1 VPVYTHQT
9 SSNWESALTKLSQA
23 SKSDSAG
30 SEQLETFQDDENR
43 SMPLIAMV
51 KGPKRSGKSTFARE
65 VVNRLLER

>member
-1 VPVYTHQT
+1 VYTHQT

-23 SKSDSAG
+23 SKSDSG
-30 SEQLETFQDDENR
+30 GQLETFQDDENR

-65 VVNRLLER
+65 AVNRLLER